1 MCGVAGFCALNT
13 NGSIIEHILLE
24 RMHNALRHRGPD
36 GFGTWISQEY
46 ALGLTHRRLSI
57 IDLSEKATQPMHDM
71 HNRVVISYNGE
82 IYNYQ
87 LLRTQLQE
95 AGYHFFSRT
104 DTEVLLYAYQH
115 WGFQGMLDR
124 LDGMFV
130 IVLFDRVLNILF
142 CVRDRIGIKPL
153 YFSLQGGMF
162 SFASEI
168 KALWVLPWIQKK
180 WQAHAVSHYLTYLS
194 VPAPL
199 TLYEGIYK
207 LPAGHYIMFDAQR
220 TMTVHRW
227 FNLLDGVTNN
237 GYHDETQIINSI
249 DTLLCN
255 AVHKRMLSDVPVGVF
270 LSGGLDSSI
279 ITALMARHTQKVH
292 SFTIAFGD
300 GPEYD
305 ELMYA
310 RTVANYI
317 GTQHHEL
324 TINEQD
330 AFSSYQSMIH
340 HQDEPLGDAVC
351 VPLYHVSQLLKQS
364 GVTVVQIGEGSDEL
378 FCGYDQYIKYLQMSR
393 IWRVSQKMVPQFA
406 KYSVYAHL
414 SKRYA
419 HSMNNLDIAHNW
431 VHNRSLFYSGAIVF
445 SELWKRDFCHVLTS
459 STEDPMVAAFFPRMH
474 LNGCSYAM
482 PNYYR
487 QLLYHHMPHA
497 DQMQEMSYL
506 ELMHRL
512 PELLLMRVDKMT
524 MAHGVEA
531 RVPFLDYRLV
541 QYALGMPMRY
551 KYAHGHTKYILKKWS
566 AGLLPDAIV
575 YRKKMG
581 FAAPTQRWYKQG
593 LYFMPFL
600 QELVA
605 QKNRSWSDLLD
616 KTYIDRMITQNKE
629 TTVDYSYQLWA
640 LQNLLACDV

>member
-199 TLYEGIYK
+199 TLYE
-207 LPAGHYIMFDAQR
+207 
-220 TMTVHRW
+220 
-227 FNLLDGVTNN
+227 
-237 GYHDETQIINSI
+237 
-249 DTLLCN
+249 
-255 AVHKRMLSDVPVGVF
+255 
-270 LSGGLDSSI
+270 
-279 ITALMARHTQKVH
+279 
-292 SFTIAFGD
+292 
-300 GPEYD
+300 
-305 ELMYA
+305 
-310 RTVANYI
+310 
-317 GTQHHEL
+317 
-324 TINEQD
+324 
-330 AFSSYQSMIH
+330 
-340 HQDEPLGDAVC
+340 
-351 VPLYHVSQLLKQS
+351 
-364 GVTVVQIGEGSDEL
+364 
-378 FCGYDQYIKYLQMSR
+378 
-393 IWRVSQKMVPQFA
+393 
-406 KYSVYAHL
+406 
-414 SKRYA
+414 
-419 HSMNNLDIAHNW
+419 
-431 VHNRSLFYSGAIVF
+431 
-445 SELWKRDFCHVLTS
+445 
-459 STEDPMVAAFFPRMH
+459 
-474 LNGCSYAM
+474 
-482 PNYYR
+482 
-487 QLLYHHMPHA
+487 
-497 DQMQEMSYL
+497 
-506 ELMHRL
+506 
-512 PELLLMRVDKMT
+512 
-524 MAHGVEA
+524 
-531 RVPFLDYRLV
+531 
-541 QYALGMPMRY
+541 
-551 KYAHGHTKYILKKWS
+551 
-566 AGLLPDAIV
+566 
-575 YRKKMG
+575 
-581 FAAPTQRWYKQG
+581 
-593 LYFMPFL
+593 
-600 QELVA
+600 
-605 QKNRSWSDLLD
+605 
-616 KTYIDRMITQNKE
+616 
-629 TTVDYSYQLWA
+629 
-640 LQNLLACDV
+640 